1 MNPKLVTGGGR
12 EVDQVGDSI
21 RNGGELKKMEDDPN
35 GRDAAAM
42 MGGGAAMESSKAR
55 YMF

>member
-1 MNPKLVTGGGR
+1 M
-12 EVDQVGDSI
+12 DQVGDSI

-42 MGGGAAMESSKAR
+42 MGGGAAMESSEAR